1 MAQKKRRKV
10 STRAKANLRRKG
22 RKIRPASRSKTIIE
36 IFDGS
41 AKKLGRTA
49 RKLTNKAISKIRSI
63 KFL

>member
-1 MAQKKRRKV
+1 MAKKVRRKV
-10 STRAKANLRRKG
+10 STRAKANLRRKR
-22 RKIRPASRSKTIIE
+22 RKARPASRAKTISE

-41 AKKLGRTA
+41 ARKLGRTA

>member
-1 MAQKKRRKV
+1 MVKKKRRKI

-22 RKIRPASRSKTIIE
+22 RKPAARAKTISE

-41 AKKLGRTA
+41 ARKIGRTA